1 MGTYCFKYCLS
12 INHSNNNDEQNKH
25 NHTVE
30 VAVYIRYKDE
40 QTQMVKFNDAE
51 EIMKLCFEPYQGAY
65 LNSMEIMEDNVTIE
79 HLGEVLFFEV
89 EKTLD
94 ENNIKVEKFEISET
108 PLRTYIVART
118 QYKDI

>member
-12 INHSNNNDEQNKH
+12 INHNNNNDEQYKH
-25 NHTVE
+25 SHTVE

-40 QTQMVKFNDAE
+40 QTHMVKFNDAE
-51 EIMKLCFEPYQGAY
+51 EIMKSCFEPYQGAC
-65 LNSMEIMEDNVTIE
+65 LNSMDIMEGNVTIE

-89 EKTLD
+89 EKVLD
-94 ENNIKVEKFEISET
+94 ANNIIVEKFEISET

-118 QYKDI
+118 KYKKI